1 MALTPEILF
10 VNPDYIKRITN
21 INGSIEDAYLVPSI
35 ILAQDKYIQL
45 YLGTDLL
52 NNLKADIQAGT
63 LSCDYAVLMDSYVRN
78 ATLWWA
84 MVEMIPSLYVKM
96 DNGSLVIR
104 ISEDTTSIT
113 PDDLHREVERARQN
127 AQFYTFRLY
136 DYLCNNSSLFPEY
149 TSNTGADMLP
159 QPADYYQSGMS
170 ISGSSR
176 YPRLV
181 DLRAFFG

>member
-52 NNLKADIQAGT
+52 NKLKADIQAGT
-63 LSCDYAVLMDSYVRN
+63 LSGDYAVLMNSYVRK

-104 ISEDTTSIT
+104 ISEDTTSLT
-113 PDDLHREVERARQN
+113 PDDVHREVERARQN